1 MAEARFT
8 MRQLIAIAGTLS
20 AVSGAGGAFTVA
32 AQDAVQDEQIAQH
45 ERQIAELRTQVLKGT
60 EAATETRTTVK
71 GLEAAVADI
80 QTDTKEIQRLLNR
93 LIGGRSTR
101 DTLEDD
107 EP

>member
-1 MAEARFT
+1 MAEPRFT
-8 MRQLIAIAGTLS
+8 VRQVVAIAGTLS

-45 ERQIAELRTQVLKGT
+45 ERQIAELREQVLKGT
-60 EAATETRTTVK
+60 EAATETRTTVH
-71 GLEAAVADI
+71 GLESTVAEI
-80 QTDTKEIQRLLNR
+80 KTDTKEIQRLLNR

>member
-1 MAEARFT
+1 MAEPRFT

-45 ERQIAELRTQVLKGT
+45 ERQITELRTQVLESTK
-60 EAATETRTTVK
+60 AATETRTTVK
-71 GLEAAVADI
+71 GLEVAVAEI
-80 QTDTKEIQRLLNR
+80 QTDTKEIARLLNR
-93 LIGGRSTR
+93 LIGRR
-101 DTLEDD
+101 AVDKD

>member
-8 MRQLIAIAGTLS
+8 IRQLLVISGTAS

-32 AQDAVQDEQIAQH
+32 AQDAVQDERIEQH
-45 ERQIAELRTQVLKGT
+45 ERQISELRTQVLQGT
-60 EAATETRTTVK
+60 QAATETRTTVK
-71 GLEAAVADI
+71 GLEAAVGEI

-93 LIGGRSTR
+93 LIGGRHR
-101 DTLEDD
+101 DDLEDE